1 MNIVFLDSHALNP
14 GDLSWK
20 PFEEFGTLTTYPR
33 STSEEAVV
41 RAQDA
46 DVILTNK
53 VRLGEEEFAKLPRL
67 RLILEAATGYDNID
81 VAAARR
87 HGVTVC
93 NVPAYST
100 LAVAQHAMALL
111 LEVCN
116 QVGHYSRKISIPA
129 GESSGTDTSYW
140 AVSPD
145 FCCWDRPVT
154 ELTGK
159 RIAIVGWGNIGSKV
173 AQLLL
178 PLEAEV
184 VAVTSK
190 PQEALPTDV
199 KKVSLEEAFAT
210 SFAVSLHCPLSA
222 SNRAFVNRDLLSAS
236 RRGLILINTARGGL
250 INDADV
256 AQALADG
263 QLAAYCTD
271 VLSQE
276 PPSADHPILHA
287 PNVFITPHIAWAS
300 ADARQRII
308 DIMTRNFQ
316 AFLRRRLGVHGAGK
330 RRLDTVQCD
339 AVICGSDQIWTKQ
352 DPPYYAAFETTARRI
367 AYAPSIGNET
377 FPPEMHPTIC
387 EWIKK
392 FDFLSARE
400 AYLAEYL
407 HAIFGVP
414 VPPVTLDPTLLLTSE
429 DYRELMPSKASDQ
442 PFVFVYAVLND
453 DHMVA
458 LAEELAGRM
467 NCRLIVLREMLRT
480 DVRQKQDAEASPE
493 KFLWYI
499 RHAACVLTNS
509 FHGTVFS
516 LLFHTP
522 FYGVYPEGGNTRI
535 ENLLEIAGLPERH
548 VTEQLADT
556 PISWPEVDARLEK
569 AREPSLEFLFRS
581 LY

>member
-41 RAQDA
+41 RTQDA

-53 VRLGEEEFAKLPRL
+53 VRLGEEEFAQLPHL

-190 PQEALPTDV
+190 AQEALPEGV
-199 KKVSLEEAFAT
+199 KKVTLEEAFAT

-316 AFLRRRLGVHGAGK
+316 AFLAG
-330 RRLDTVQCD
+330 
-339 AVICGSDQIWTKQ
+339 
-352 DPPYYAAFETTARRI
+352 
-367 AYAPSIGNET
+367 
-377 FPPEMHPTIC
+377 
-387 EWIKK
+387 
-392 FDFLSARE
+392 
-400 AYLAEYL
+400 
-407 HAIFGVP
+407 
-414 VPPVTLDPTLLLTSE
+414 
-429 DYRELMPSKASDQ
+429 
-442 PFVFVYAVLND
+442 
-453 DHMVA
+453 
-458 LAEELAGRM
+458 
-467 NCRLIVLREMLRT
+467 
-480 DVRQKQDAEASPE
+480 SP
-493 KFLWYI
+493 I
-499 RHAACVLTNS
+499 NVVS
-509 FHGTVFS
+509 
-516 LLFHTP
+516 
-522 FYGVYPEGGNTRI
+522 
-535 ENLLEIAGLPERH
+535 
-548 VTEQLADT
+548 
-556 PISWPEVDARLEK
+556 
-569 AREPSLEFLFRS
+569 
-581 LY
+581 

>member
-14 GDLSWK
+14 GDLSWQ
-20 PFEEFGTLTTYPR
+20 PFEKFGVLTTYSR
-33 STSEEAVV
+33 TSPSEVIE

-53 VRLGEEEFAKLPRL
+53 VHLGDEEFSRLPRL

-81 VAAARR
+81 VLAARR

-116 QVGHYSRKISIPA
+116 QVGHYSRKISVPA
-129 GESSGTDTSYW
+129 GDAPETHPSYW

-145 FCCWDRPVT
+145 FCCWDRPVV

-190 PQEALPTDV
+190 PQESLPEGV
-199 KKVSLEEAFAT
+199 KKVSLQEAFAT
-210 SFAVSLHCPLSA
+210 SFAVSLHCPLSP

-236 RRGLILINTARGGL
+236 RRGLILVNTARGGL

-256 AQALADG
+256 AQSLAEG
-263 QLAAYCTD
+263 QLGAYCTD

-276 PPSADHPILHA
+276 PPRADHPILHA

-308 DIMTRNFQ
+308 SIMTKNFE
-316 AFLRRRLGVHGAGK
+316 AFLAG
-330 RRLDTVQCD
+330 
-339 AVICGSDQIWTKQ
+339 
-352 DPPYYAAFETTARRI
+352 
-367 AYAPSIGNET
+367 N
-377 FPPEMHPTIC
+377 
-387 EWIKK
+387 
-392 FDFLSARE
+392 
-400 AYLAEYL
+400 
-407 HAIFGVP
+407 
-414 VPPVTLDPTLLLTSE
+414 
-429 DYRELMPSKASDQ
+429 
-442 PFVFVYAVLND
+442 
-453 DHMVA
+453 
-458 LAEELAGRM
+458 
-467 NCRLIVLREMLRT
+467 
-480 DVRQKQDAEASPE
+480 
-493 KFLWYI
+493 
-499 RHAACVLTNS
+499 
-509 FHGTVFS
+509 
-516 LLFHTP
+516 
-522 FYGVYPEGGNTRI
+522 
-535 ENLLEIAGLPERH
+535 
-548 VTEQLADT
+548 
-556 PISWPEVDARLEK
+556 PINVVS
-569 AREPSLEFLFRS
+569 
-581 LY
+581 